1 MIRVPCAQD
10 LNLNAQSVV
19 NGLRDYYIGWIKN
32 LTRIKNIK

>member
-1 MIRVPCAQD
+1 MIKAACAQD

-19 NGLRDYYIGWIKN
+19 NGLRNYYIGWIKN